1 MDSRSSIKIEDQ
13 LMRDMK
19 TALKSGDKL
28 TLETIRMIRA
38 QLKNAYLAKGK
49 ELKEEEVI
57 HVLNKEAKRRK
68 ESLELYQQGGRDDLA
83 EKESQEL
90 KIIHSYLPKGL
101 KKSEVEEIINQVIK
115 ETGAESPRDMG
126 RVMGEVMSKVKGR
139 AEGKF
144 VQELV
149 KIKLS

>member
-1 MDSRSSIKIEDQ
+1 MDIEDQ
-13 LMRDMK
+13 LLQDMK

-38 QLKNAYLAKGK
+38 QLKNAYLAQGK
-49 ELKEEEVI
+49 ELEEEEVI
-57 HVLNKEAKRRK
+57 QVLNKEAKRRK
-68 ESLELYQQGGRDDLA
+68 ESLELYRQGGRNDLA

-90 KIIHSYLPKGL
+90 KIINSYLPKAL
-101 KKSEVEEIINQVIK
+101 EKSEIEEIIDQVIK
-115 ETGAESPRDMG
+115 ETGAENPHDMG
-126 RVMGEVMSKVKGR
+126 KVMGEVMSKVRGR

-149 KIKLS
+149 KTKLS